1 MQKFIVFAKML
12 VLIFV
17 VIPSVH
23 AQWDPVATLDLGMGY
38 GQNALSQ
45 SVMTNV
51 FNNSNKV
58 TSVAD
63 KADYL
68 YLGFSHYSRFEEK
81 IFNAVT
87 VKDQKADK
95 AKLRRFLSG
104 TRTMHHFSERSKTYG
119 LKTSYLSDL
128 LAIGIAWNWEM
139 YHQTSANKQK
149 VLQLRNA
156 IRGNMAKSN
165 VRNQIAKLSEADKR
179 DWILGFMYNNSM
191 IALQIKNAGKLTP
204 SHQQQLAKTVE
215 LAGVPDIQ
223 KVALK

>member
-12 VLIFV
+12 ILIV
-17 VIPSVH
+17 VVTPTLH
-23 AQWDPVATLDLGMGY
+23 AQWDPGATVDLGMGY

-51 FNNSNKV
+51 FNNNNKA

-68 YLGFSHYSRFEEK
+68 YFGSSHYSRFEEK
-81 IFNAVT
+81 IFNALVA
-87 VKDQKADK
+87 KDQKADK
-95 AKLRRFLSG
+95 GKLRRFLSS
-104 TRTMHHFSERSKTYG
+104 TRTMHHFSEKSKIYG
-119 LKTSYLSDL
+119 LKTSNISDL

-139 YHQTSANKQK
+139 YHQTAANKQK
-149 VLQLRNA
+149 VLNLRNA
-156 IRGNMAKSN
+156 IRGNMTKSN
-165 VRNQIAKLSEADKR
+165 VRNQIAKLSEAEKR

-191 IALQIKNAGKLTP
+191 IALQIKNAGKLTAM
-204 SHQQQLAKTVE
+204 HKQQLAKTVA